1 MQRMFV
7 NENRLLDTP
16 IGLIPRILLIGA
28 VVMLVVSYVTPLW
41 TMTMYAPQY
50 PDGLRL
56 FIHSYKLDGG
66 GNGTD
71 VKEINI
77 LNHYIGMREIVTS
90 DFTEF
95 KWMPF
100 VIGTIALLVLRTAA
114 IGRMMQVIDV
124 TVLYTYFGLFALW
137 SFGYKLYSYGH
148 TLQTGAA
155 VKVPP
160 FTPPIFG
167 FKQIANF
174 EVYSY
179 PGVGGYMLAGTAV
192 VLFVALVIAWRQRR
206 AWTAEEATRV
216 A

>member
-1 MQRMFV
+1 MQRIFV
-7 NENRLLDTP
+7 KENRLLDTP
-16 IGLIPRILLIGA
+16 IGLLPRILLLGA
-28 VVMLVVSYVTPLW
+28 VVMLVISFISPLW

-50 PDGLRL
+50 QEGLRL

-66 GNGTD
+66 NEGQD

-77 LNHYIGMREIVTS
+77 LNHYIGMRDIVST

-100 VIGTIALLVLRTAA
+100 VIGGIALLILRTAV
-114 IGRMMQVIDV
+114 IGRMMQIIDV
-124 TVLYTYFGLFALW
+124 AVLYAYFGLFALW

-148 TLQTGAA
+148 TLERGAA
-155 VKVPP
+155 VQVEP
-160 FTPPIFG
+160 FTPPMFG

-179 PGVGGYMLAGTAV
+179 PGLGGYMLAGAAL
-192 VLFVALVIAWRQRR
+192 VLFVALFMAWRQRR
-206 AWTAEEATRV
+206 AWSVAEANPV
-216 A
+216 